1 MKHIWP
7 FAFGRRRDELQ
18 QEIESHLQMALADR
32 VARGESE
39 GIARREAL
47 REFGNVPLIQDITR
61 NTWGWLWIEQLVQ
74 DFRYAL
80 RQMRRSPMF
89 TATVIGT
96 LGLGIA
102 ATAAMFTVV
111 DHVLLNPVSYKNP
124 DRIISITETANE
136 QESGRSLVPWLD
148 IRQWTSRD
156 HAFQQI
162 AFWGRMSGRNYLE
175 EKTSAVQVD
184 SIRVS
189 PNLFPTLGVN
199 PSMGRGF
206 LPLSPGFAADA
217 NSGTIV
223 LSYPLWQAEFGGERD
238 VLGRSVTIDT
248 TSYTVI
254 GVMPRGFAF
263 PRGDA
268 EAAQVWIPV
277 QLGKE
282 DQTRML
288 AAMKYEAIARLRTG
302 QTPASARTEMQAI
315 QAAIAPE
322 YTNAR
327 TRSEHSSIALE
338 RYSDSITSPGLRRAL
353 LALLGASAVLWL
365 IASFNATNLFLA
377 RSAMRQRELALR
389 RALGAS
395 RSRVA
400 RQMIAES
407 IAFSAAAAG
416 VGIVAAIVSL
426 RLLALSLQAHL
437 PIPIPA
443 KPDNLILLVLI
454 GLTLLSALGCG
465 AWPILQVIRTPI
477 EPVLKQGG
485 FQAGTGRGQHR
496 ARSMLVALEMAFSL
510 TLLVACGLLM
520 RTIYSLRHA
529 PLGFRIDHIIV
540 ANLDIP
546 SFRFA
551 DRNMTQVLYEPL
563 LVRARQLHGV
573 QAAGLMSE
581 VPLGKTFAAEITLR
595 MNGKSTPAYLKAVS
609 PEMREVFGFKMAA
622 GRFFN
627 AQDTANSQPAI
638 VVNEAFA
645 RLFSPDTHNPEAI
658 VGRKL
663 FSASRD
669 SKSSDSAVV
678 IGVMKDER
686 QHEVAEPARPE
697 IDICIPQITP
707 SSMFY
712 QSTEGIA
719 MDLAVR
725 TDQPAAEMIPELR
738 DALRQ
743 SSPELA
749 NATIT
754 TMDQIVQDSYGN
766 QRFTAHLLEIF
777 GGSALFL
784 SVAGLYGLLSYIVAQ
799 RRREIGVRIAL
810 GAARR
815 DLLWLILLQAGRML
829 AVGMA
834 VGLGLAFLSSRLV
847 SNYLYGITV
856 HDLWTYT
863 GSAVLLFV
871 AGMLAAYVPALRAT
885 RVNPM
890 ESLRAE

>member
-7 FAFGRRRDELQ
+7 FAFGRRRNELQ
-18 QEIESHLQMALADR
+18 EEIESHLRMAAADR
-32 VARGESE
+32 VASGESE
-39 GIARREAL
+39 QVARREAL
-47 REFGNVPLIQDITR
+47 REFGNVPLVQDITR
-61 NTWGWLWIEQLVQ
+61 YSWGWAWLEQLVQ
-74 DFRYAL
+74 DFRFAV
-80 RQMRRSPMF
+80 RQMRRYPTF
-89 TATVIGT
+89 AVTVIGT

-111 DHVLLNPVSYKNP
+111 EHVMLNPVSYKNP
-124 DRIISITETANE
+124 DRIIAITERANG
-136 QESGRSLVPWLD
+136 QDSGRSLVPWLD
-148 IRQWTSRD
+148 IRQWKSRD
-156 HAFQQI
+156 HSFQSV

-175 EKTSAVQVD
+175 ENTSAVQVD
-184 SIRVS
+184 GIRVS
-189 PNLFPTLGVN
+189 SNLFPTLGVN
-199 PSMGRGF
+199 PSIGRGF
-206 LPLSPGFAADA
+206 LPLPPSFAADE

-223 LSYPLWQAEFGGERD
+223 LSYPVWQAEFSGERN
-238 VLGRSVTIDT
+238 VLGRSVTIDN

-282 DQTRML
+282 DQTRTL
-288 AAMKYEAIARLRTG
+288 VAMKYEAIARLRKG
-302 QTPASARTEMQAI
+302 QTMASARTEMQAI
-315 QAAIAPE
+315 QTAIAPE
-322 YTNAR
+322 YTNLR
-327 TRSEHSSIALE
+327 TRSEHSSVALE
-338 RYSDSITSPGLRRAL
+338 RYSDTIASPNLRRAL

-389 RALGAS
+389 GALGAS
-395 RSRVA
+395 RARVA
-400 RQMIAES
+400 RQMIVES
-407 IAFSAAAAG
+407 IAFSGAAAG
-416 VGIVAAIVSL
+416 IGVAAAMVSL
-426 RLLALSLQAHL
+426 RLLAHSLQTRL

-443 KPDNLILLVLI
+443 KPDTLIILVLI
-454 GLTLLSALGCG
+454 ALTLLSALGCG
-465 AWPILQVIRTPI
+465 AWPILQVMRTPI

-485 FQAGTGRGQHR
+485 FQVGTGRGQHR
-496 ARSMLVALEMAFSL
+496 ARSLLVALEMAFSL

-520 RTIYSLRHA
+520 RTIYSLRHV
-529 PLGFRIDHIIV
+529 PLGFQIDHVIV
-540 ANLDIP
+540 ANLNIP

-563 LVRARQLHGV
+563 VDRVRQLHGV
-573 QAAGLMSE
+573 EAAGLMSE
-581 VPLGKTFAAEITLR
+581 VPLGKTFATEITLR
-595 MNGKSTPAYLKAVS
+595 MNGTSTPAYLKAVS
-609 PEMREVFGFKMAA
+609 PGMQDVFGFKMAA
-622 GRFFN
+622 GRFFDT
-627 AQDTANSQPAI
+627 QDTANSQSAV

-663 FSASRD
+663 FSSSRD
-669 SKSSDSAVV
+669 SKSSDSTVV

-686 QHEVAEPARPE
+686 QQEVAEPARPE

-712 QSTEGIA
+712 QSAEGIA

-754 TMDQIVQDSYGN
+754 KMDQIVQDSYGD

-784 SVAGLYGLLSYIVAQ
+784 SIAGLYGLLSYIVAQ

-815 DLLWLILLQAGRML
+815 DLLWLILSQAGRML
-829 AVGMA
+829 VVGLS

-847 SNYLYGITV
+847 RSYLYGVTV
-856 HDLWTYT
+856 HDTWTFA

-885 RVNPM
+885 RVDPM